1 MITNESRA
9 RILRLHLAEQ
19 WPIGT
24 IAKELGLHHSTVRGV
39 LVHNGAQQAS
49 ATRRPR
55 MIDPYVPFL
64 LEELQN
70 HPTLRASRL
79 YSMVKERGYEGRP
92 DHFRC
97 VVAQLRPRKPAE
109 AFLRLRTLP
118 GEQGQVD
125 WGHFGVVKVGQA
137 RRKLYGFV
145 LVLSWSR
152 RIFLRFGYDIGM
164 AGFLRGHVQ
173 AFAELGGVPRVL
185 LYDNLKSAVLERVG
199 DTIRFHPTL
208 LALAGHYCFEPRPV
222 APARGN
228 EKGRVERAIQYI
240 RHAFFAGRHFTDL
253 ADLNAQADTWCRGEA
268 CDRRC
273 PEDRTLR
280 VGQAFDQ
287 EQARLRQLPAT
298 PFESEERKEVAVGKT
313 PYVRFDLNDY
323 SVPHGCV
330 QRPVVVLATEQRV
343 RVVDG
348 SKVVAD
354 HARSYDQRQQ
364 IEDPAHIA
372 ALVEQKRAAR
382 GHRTQDRL
390 LMAVPAVARLLERL
404 AEQDANL
411 GSSVASLVRLLD
423 HYGAQ
428 ELELAV
434 KRVLAND
441 VPHTAG
447 VRQELEQRRHAQGL
461 PPPIAV
467 TLPDN
472 PKVRNVHVRPH
483 DLGRYDQLGLSNN
496 TNNNKQNKDND
507 HD

>member
-1 MITNESRA
+1 VITQETRA
-9 RILRLHLAEQ
+9 RILRLHLAEH

-24 IAKELGLHHSTVRGV
+24 IAKELGLHHSTVRGA
-39 LVHNGAQQAS
+39 LVHSGVRQATAS
-49 ATRRPR
+49 RRPR

-64 LEELQN
+64 LEQLAR
-70 HPTLRASRL
+70 HPKLRSSRL
-79 YSMVKERGYEGRP
+79 HSMVKERGYQGGP
-92 DHFRC
+92 DHFRGLI
-97 VVAQLRPRKPAE
+97 AALRPAKPAE
-109 AFLRLRTLP
+109 AFLRLRTLV

-137 RRKLYGFV
+137 SRKLYGFV

-164 AGFLRGHVQ
+164 AGFVRGHVQ
-173 AFAELGGVPRVL
+173 AFAELDGVPRVL
-185 LYDNLKSAVLERVG
+185 LYDNLKSAVLERMG

-208 LALAGHYCFEPRPV
+208 LALSGHYGFEPRPV

-240 RHAFFAGRHFTDL
+240 RHAFFAGRAFADL
-253 ADLNAQADTWCRGEA
+253 ADLNAQADAWCRGDA

-273 PEDRTLR
+273 PEDHTLLVR
-280 VGQAFDQ
+280 QAFEQ
-287 EQARLRQLPAT
+287 EQPRLRRPAAT

-323 SVPHGCV
+323 SVPHDCV
-330 QRPVVVLATEQRV
+330 QRPVVVLATETRV
-343 RVVDG
+343 RVLDG
-348 SKVVAD
+348 TTVLAD

-364 IEDPAHIA
+364 IEDPGHIA
-372 ALVEQKRAAR
+372 SLVEEKRAAR
-382 GHRTQDRL
+382 AHRTQDRL
-390 LMAVPAVARLLERL
+390 LQAVPSASRLLQRL
-404 AEQDANL
+404 AEQDVNL
-411 GSSVASLVRLLD
+411 GASVAALARLLD

-434 KRVLAND
+434 QQILTKAA
-441 VPHTAG
+441 PHTAG
-447 VRQELEQRRHAQGL
+447 VRQALEQRRRAQGL
-461 PPPIAV
+461 EPPIAL

-472 PKVRNVHVRPH
+472 PDVRNVRVQPH
-483 DLGRYDQLGLSNN
+483 DLARYDQLALTN
-496 TNNNKQNKDND
+496 TTQTKDQG